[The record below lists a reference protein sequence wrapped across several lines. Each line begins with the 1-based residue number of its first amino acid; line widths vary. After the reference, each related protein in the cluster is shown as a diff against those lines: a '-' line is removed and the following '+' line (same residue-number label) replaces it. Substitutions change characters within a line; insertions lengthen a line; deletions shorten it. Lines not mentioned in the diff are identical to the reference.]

1 MDMDKLNEI
10 DGRLRTVEIDLAG
23 IKERLS
29 HMPTTNKMVATM
41 GSTAVLVILASWAV
55 LTFAGPGIMK
65 GAVKELVAEHVA
77 ASAATP
83 TPEAESAKTKGK
95 GR

>member
-1 MDMDKLNEI
+1 MDKLNEI

-29 HMPTTNKMVATM
+29 HMPTTNNMLVTM
-41 GSTAVLVILASWAV
+41 GSTAVLIVLASWAV

-65 GAVKELVAEHVA
+65 GAVKELVAEHVT
-77 ASAATP
+77 ASAAAAAAAQ
-83 TPEAESAKTKGK
+83 EAESVKTKG
-95 GR
+95 RSR